1 MPFGARGVRP
11 PITHPVIDGELRN
24 VSNAFRREG
33 RSPHSFTKRAVSGS
47 VGSPMPFGA
56 RGVRP
61 ILQ

>member
-33 RSPHSFTKRAVSGS
+33 RSPPARWLSGPL
-47 VGSPMPFGA
+47 VH
-56 RGVRP
+56 
-61 ILQ
+61 